1 MLYQVSG
8 EEWDVEVARSYDG
21 HPWEG
26 LALSGSYAAL
36 SFDCSDGDA
45 TCTVTLPAG
54 SEYRTERQVLGSSIY
69 SVVEYSLVPHRATG
83 ARPLVY
89 IV

>member
-54 SEYRTERQVLGSSIY
+54 SEYRTERQVLGHEAKLYSKLYSIVY
-69 SVVEYSLVPHRATG
+69 YTLV
-83 ARPLVY
+83 
-89 IV
+89 